1 MATGG
6 SPTNAPR
13 GRDGSKG
20 AAGRHAFVV
29 EVLRGYLGTLWLGQ
43 DPDEDAEDR
52 TALVRHVAPIAAS
65 GTRMAMVEAARWGRG
80 ASGWSDLPILEVI
93 EGKTSIDLV
102 MPAVEAEPLRSLLRT
117 VALRHVPTDPAVLLG
132 IGKAVLDE
140 VAKLH
145 SRALA
150 ESSPLGFGGLHPDS
164 VLIGLDGRV
173 HVLDAGIGSAAAT
186 REPWRSDPQRLGFSA
201 PEQLESRGVADAR
214 TDIFIVGVMLW
225 EAFSGRRLFPGNDAK
240 TVRERLLKGPIARL
254 DATRP
259 SAAATVATPIADLVE
274 RALERDRD
282 ARFVTAEGMSAV
294 IGALPCADSEAI
306 GKWAAGIAEA
316 TVGKRRLALERAFG
330 KGPPILDRASRAP
343 FASMPPA
350 SSPRPSIPPVSSPP
364 SEPVPSSDAAR
375 ETPTVAEAAA
385 PEPAHV
391 TSSHTEAVVAAPAE
405 AARPADAGF
414 TVSRDAPTLAPP
426 PDSEASSGAPSSGT
440 RPATLPDEPVAGVE
454 RAGVSDETP
463 EIPESYLLPPVA
475 DADGERLTM
484 EIGAVG
490 DEAVEGDA
498 RRVSGEQESSPDAA
512 EPPDDVDEAAEE
524 EADEIEAL
532 RQQPPPPSKRPPAL
546 PPPSKSPEH
555 AADRNEESVFAGM
568 EHGAP
573 SAISIG
579 SASARL
585 TQAPAPDRGRWLR
598 IAATVAALAFG
609 IAVGGWL
616 VARRGTSREA
626 APTAAKPETALAV
639 PKVAPPEP
647 APVPEATA
655 SAAPSDSAT
664 PQVTITSQEPAPS
677 AEPAAAESH
686 AAAATTK
693 PAPGE
698 TRATIAEPHAAS
710 AETGAGANG
719 KHRPPPSHSV
729 PNAGYKPGGI

>member
-65 GTRMAMVEAARWGRG
+65 GTRVAMVEAAQWGRG
-80 ASGWSDLPILEVI
+80 ASGWSDLPILDVI

-117 VALRHVPTDPAVLLG
+117 VALRHVPTDSAILLG

-140 VAKLH
+140 IAKVH

-164 VLIGLDGRV
+164 VLIGMDGRV
-173 HVLDAGIGSAAAT
+173 HVLDAGIGSAAAL

-201 PEQLESRGVADAR
+201 PEQLESRGVSDAR
-214 TDIFIVGVMLW
+214 TDVFIVGVMLW

-259 SAAATVATPIADLVE
+259 SAAAAVATPIADLVA
-274 RALERDRD
+274 RALERGPD
-282 ARFVTAEGMSAV
+282 ARFATAEDMSAA
-294 IGALPCADSEAI
+294 IGALPCADGAAI
-306 GKWAAGIAEA
+306 GKWAASIAEA
-316 TVGKRRLALERAFG
+316 TVAKRRLAIERAFG
-330 KGPPILDRASRAP
+330 KGPSILERTSRP
-343 FASMPPA
+343 SFASLPPT
-350 SSPRPSIPPVSSPP
+350 SSPRDSLPFAASPAPV
-364 SEPVPSSDAAR
+364 
-375 ETPTVAEAAA
+375 EAAA

-391 TSSHTEAVVAAPAE
+391 TSSHSEEVAGA
-405 AARPADAGF
+405 PADAAPVG
-414 TVSRDAPTLAPP
+414 TAGDAGLAVARDAPTLAPP
-426 PDSEASSGAPSSGT
+426 PDSEASSGAPSSGA
-440 RPATLPDEPVAGVE
+440 RPATLPDEPMPGAE
-454 RAGVSDETP
+454 RAGASDETP
-463 EIPESYLLPPVA
+463 EIPESYLLPPVTEG
-475 DADGERLTM
+475 DGERLTM
-484 EIGAVG
+484 DVG
-490 DEAVEGDA
+490 DVGDDAVEGDV
-498 RRVSGEQESSPDAA
+498 RRVSGEQESSPDAG
-512 EPPDDVDEAAEE
+512 EPPDDVEEATEE
-524 EADEIEAL
+524 EPDEIRAL
-532 RQQPPPPSKRPPAL
+532 RQHPPPPSKRPPAL
-546 PPPSKSPEH
+546 PPSSKSPEH
-555 AADRNEESVFAGM
+555 AEGRSEESVFAGM
-568 EHGAP
+568 EHGAS

-579 SASARL
+579 SPSAQL
-585 TQAPAPDRGRWLR
+585 TRAPATDRGRILR

-616 VARRGTSREA
+616 VARRGTPREA
-626 APTAAKPETALAV
+626 ATTVAKPATVPAV

-647 APVPEATA
+647 APLPEATA
-655 SAAPSDSAT
+655 SAAPSDSAA
-664 PQVTITSQEPAPS
+664 PQVTITSQEPAPP
-677 AEPAAAESH
+677 AEPAL
-686 AAAATTK
+686 AATAAPDPTK
-693 PAPGE
+693 NTPPGE
-698 TRATIAEPHAAS
+698 TRAAAVEPHAAP
-710 AETGAGANG
+710 ADNG
-719 KHRPPPSHSV
+719 GGVKHRPPPSHSV